1 VSRCLITDNTSTWFA
16 WGLIPG
22 VPAKSETGA
31 EPTDI
36 ILSLVGTTSLGFNL
50 FLGGAMAQGRDIK
63 SAQRGIAF
71 STIAAMMVSELILL
85 VGAGSNGSEEQVTR
99 FTIHKLSAFIEQFV
113 GVEGVII
120 FSIGFIAAS
129 LSSQLTMP
137 IGATVLIESVWF
149 HWDRVDEE
157 KAEGRV
163 VAELEVKEKSGGPV
177 NEIPSKAQVER
188 RCFVMKQ
195 SINFAMVII
204 ATVVIS
210 TNVDRLVV
218 ILVAQVFNGCLLPFF
233 SICLL
238 LCINDEQFM
247 GRCPQKGWHN
257 VFLVIGVT
265 ITLLLASN
273 VIVQKVLS
281 SVLVVVWHRIL
292 LALGM
297 ALTGITTL
305 ALTTTLGS
313 NLLKSWGLDGQKG
326 EESQGDAIEGF
337 SSVHALH
344 T

>member
-1 VSRCLITDNTSTWFA
+1 VSE
-16 WGLIPG
+16 IPG
-22 VPAKSETGA
+22 
-31 EPTDI
+31 
-36 ILSLVGTTSLGFNL
+36 
-50 FLGGAMAQGRDIK
+50 
-63 SAQRGIAF
+63 
-71 STIAAMMVSELILL
+71 
-85 VGAGSNGSEEQVTR
+85 
-99 FTIHKLSAFIEQFV
+99 
-113 GVEGVII
+113 
-120 FSIGFIAAS
+120 
-129 LSSQLTMP
+129 
-137 IGATVLIESVWF
+137 
-149 HWDRVDEE
+149 
-157 KAEGRV
+157 
-163 VAELEVKEKSGGPV
+163 
-177 NEIPSKAQVER
+177 KAQVER

-195 SINFAMVII
+195 IINFAMFII

-281 SVLVVVWHRIL
+281 SVLTVVWHRIL

-305 ALTTTLGS
+305 SLTTTLGAS
-313 NLLKSWGLDGQKG
+313 LLKSWGLDRRSRG

>member
-1 VSRCLITDNTSTWFA
+1 
-16 WGLIPG
+16 
-22 VPAKSETGA
+22 
-31 EPTDI
+31 
-36 ILSLVGTTSLGFNL
+36 
-50 FLGGAMAQGRDIK
+50 
-63 SAQRGIAF
+63 
-71 STIAAMMVSELILL
+71 MVSELILL

-120 FSIGFIAAS
+120 ISIGFIAAS

-177 NEIPSKAQVER
+177 NDIPSKAHELEVKEKSGGPVNEIPSKAQLER
-188 RCFVMKQ
+188 RCFIMKQ
-195 SINFAMVII
+195 SINFAIVII

-218 ILVAQVFNGCLLPFF
+218 ILVAQVFNVCR
-233 SICLL
+233 L

-281 SVLVVVWHRIL
+281 SVLTLVWQRVL

-297 ALTGITTL
+297 ALTGIITL
-305 ALTTTLGS
+305 SLTTTLGS
-313 NLLKSWGLDGQKG
+313 SLLKSWGVGQKG
-326 EESQGDAIEGF
+326 EESRGDAIEGF

>member
-1 VSRCLITDNTSTWFA
+1 
-16 WGLIPG
+16 
-22 VPAKSETGA
+22 
-31 EPTDI
+31 
-36 ILSLVGTTSLGFNL
+36 
-50 FLGGAMAQGRDIK
+50 MAQGRDIK

-71 STIAAMMVSELILL
+71 STVAAMMVSELILL

-177 NEIPSKAQVER
+177 NEIPSKAHELEVKEKSGGVAVNEIPSKAQLER
-188 RCFVMKQ
+188 RCFIMKQ

-210 TNVDRLVV
+210 TNGEIGFLVV
-218 ILVAQVFNGCLLPFF
+218 
-233 SICLL
+233 
-238 LCINDEQFM
+238 
-247 GRCPQKGWHN
+247 
-257 VFLVIGVT
+257 
-265 ITLLLASN
+265 
-273 VIVQKVLS
+273 
-281 SVLVVVWHRIL
+281 
-292 LALGM
+292 
-297 ALTGITTL
+297 
-305 ALTTTLGS
+305 
-313 NLLKSWGLDGQKG
+313 
-326 EESQGDAIEGF
+326 
-337 SSVHALH
+337 
-344 T
+344 

>member
-1 VSRCLITDNTSTWFA
+1 
-16 WGLIPG
+16 
-22 VPAKSETGA
+22 
-31 EPTDI
+31 
-36 ILSLVGTTSLGFNL
+36 
-50 FLGGAMAQGRDIK
+50 MAQGRDIK

-157 KAEGRV
+157 KAE
-163 VAELEVKEKSGGPV
+163 VKEKSGGPV
-177 NEIPSKAQVER
+177 SEIPGKAQVER

-195 SINFAMVII
+195 IINFAMVII

-273 VIVQKVLS
+273 VIVQKVLP
-281 SVLVVVWHRIL
+281 
-292 LALGM
+292 
-297 ALTGITTL
+297 
-305 ALTTTLGS
+305 
-313 NLLKSWGLDGQKG
+313 
-326 EESQGDAIEGF
+326 
-337 SSVHALH
+337 
-344 T
+344 